1 MKTTVDNR
9 SSSRDAGMLERLHL
23 PEDVKKLSPV
33 QCEKLCKEIRTRL
46 ISTVSKTGGHLA
58 SNLGVVELT
67 VSLHRIF
74 DSPNDQ
80 FVWDVGHQCYTHKL
94 LTGRNNSFD
103 KLRQENGISGFP
115 KPTESEHDSFISGH
129 SSTAISVAAGIAEA
143 NRIKGSKN
151 YTIAVVGDGAMTG
164 GLAYE
169 GLNNAGKNKD
179 NRLIVILN
187 DNGMSISHN
196 VGAVAKYL
204 STIRGTEN
212 YVKTKKRVEK
222 KLTSSAIGVPVAKF
236 IKNSK
241 DVLRDTVLGV
251 STMFEDLGFVYLG
264 PVDGHNIRELD
275 EVLLAAKSYS
285 CPVLVHVNT
294 VKGRGY
300 QPSENNPGEYHGVSK
315 FNIETGNPEAAC
327 SDTFSDMFG
336 KFLVQL
342 ARKDL
347 TICAITAA
355 MEHGT
360 GLHHFSRAFPKR
372 YFDVGIAE
380 QHAVTFAASLAKQGF
395 LPVFAVYSS
404 FLQRAYDQLI
414 HDAAISGAH
423 IVLGIDRAGVVGE
436 DGETHHGMFDVAFL
450 SSIPNIVI
458 YSPSCYEEMLL
469 CMKRAMYEDTGIACV
484 RYPRG
489 ADNTT
494 FDKTVL
500 NTDYTHISGTRT
512 DILLVSYGRI
522 YDNMYRAYKIAE
534 EQGISCDM
542 LKLTRIFPIDDMIAE
557 IVSSYKKVIFFE
569 EAYSQG
575 SISQQLGSILM
586 ERGYSGV
593 YKRVTANGFIPQAA
607 MMSQI
612 HKMGLSQEAMLET
625 IKDIY
630 GKDTENGKA

>member
-129 SSTAISVAAGIAEA
+129 RSTAISVAAGIAEA